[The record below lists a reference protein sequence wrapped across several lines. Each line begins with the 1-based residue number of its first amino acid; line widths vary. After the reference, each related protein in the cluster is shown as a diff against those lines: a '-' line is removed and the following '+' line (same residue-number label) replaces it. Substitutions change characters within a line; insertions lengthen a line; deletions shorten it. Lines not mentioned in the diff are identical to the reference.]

1 MDFRTRKSRGP
12 KSVTILEVHNLNKR
26 FGGLQAVGDVSFS
39 VQHGSIKALIGPNG
53 AGKTTLFNLL
63 SGILPPDSGTVRFS
77 DANVQGLQPYQVAA
91 KGMSRTFQHIRLFPH
106 MTALENIMIGR
117 HMHSRTGFLAGML
130 SLPWT
135 RKEEKAVRER
145 SLAIMAFL
153 GIADFADTE
162 ATSLAYGQQRILE
175 LGRALACDPKL
186 LLLDEPAAGLNMR
199 ETAEMAKL
207 ISRIRDTGITV
218 LLVEHDMSL
227 VMNISDEIVVLS
239 YGQKIADDKPLAIQK
254 NPEVI
259 RVYLG
264 EEDA

>member
-1 MDFRTRKSRGP
+1 MSL
-12 KSVTILEVHNLNKR
+12 LEVQDLNKR
-26 FGGLQAVGDVSFS
+26 FGGLQAVGNVSFS
-39 VQHGSIKALIGPNG
+39 VNPGSVKALIGPNG

-63 SGILPPDSGTVRFS
+63 SGVLTPDSGTIRFNDS
-77 DANVQGLQPYQVAA
+77 AIHGLQPYQVAA
-91 KGMSRTFQHIRLFPH
+91 KGMARTFQHIRLFPK
-106 MTALENIMIGR
+106 MSALENIMIGR
-117 HMHSRTGFLAGML
+117 HIHSKAGFVAGML
-130 SLPWT
+130 NLPWT
-135 RKEEKAVRER
+135 IREDQSIRIKALEIMKFLDMAD
-145 SLAIMAFL
+145 LA
-153 GIADFADTE
+153 DSE
-162 ATSLAYGQQRILE
+162 ATSLAYGQQRRLE
-175 LGRALACDPKL
+175 LARALACEPKL

-264 EEDA
+264 EEE